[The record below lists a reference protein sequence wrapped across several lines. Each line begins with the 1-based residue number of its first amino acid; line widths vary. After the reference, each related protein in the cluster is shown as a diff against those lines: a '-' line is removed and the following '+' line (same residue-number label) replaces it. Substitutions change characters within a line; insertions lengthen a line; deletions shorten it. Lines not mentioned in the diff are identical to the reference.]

1 MEEIFSFWKYW
12 VFSFLTS
19 SDFYFGFVFKR
30 ISLLTWLK
38 GIFVAKA
45 VILTEKRSQKREK
58 IEIRK
63 EKEKRDK
70 RIRETKLEWKER
82 KKKRKEKETENENKR
97 NEIKK

>member
-1 MEEIFSFWKYW
+1 MRIW
-12 VFSFLTS
+12 VFLFLTS

-63 EKEKRDK
+63 EKEKK
-70 RIRETKLEWKER
+70 RQENQKNEIRMKG
-82 KKKRKEKETENENKR
+82 KKTKEKET
-97 NEIKK
+97 